1 MKTTFSRGDVV
12 QVRLDP
18 AEGREIRKTR
28 PAVVISNQAA
38 CRFDSVVQVVPIT
51 SLQKRPPR
59 PYEAHIE
66 SDTSGLRKPS
76 RAVANQIRT
85 VAKHRL
91 AKRLGA
97 LSAPEL
103 DAVERAIAI
112 QLGLRTEP

>member
-1 MKTTFSRGDVV
+1 MKTAVTRGDVV

-18 AEGREIRKTR
+18 AGGREIRKTR
-28 PAVVISNQAA
+28 PAVIVSNQAA

-51 SLQKRPPR
+51 SLQSLPPR
-59 PYEAHIE
+59 PYESPID
-66 SDTSGLRKPS
+66 SVSSGLSKPS

-91 AKRLGA
+91 AKRLGTV
-97 LSAPEL
+97 SAQEL
-103 DAVERAIAI
+103 EAVDRAIAI